1 MKPSKKKP
9 RKLISAKRKK
19 QRGAKPKETAVGI
32 TEKTRKLVY
41 LLEVNQ
47 VELEHQNQ
55 ELRIAEEELEASR
68 NKYVNLFD
76 FSPIPYFA
84 LDVEGI
90 IKEVNLS
97 AGRMLGLDRN
107 KLVNKQI
114 GAFISSEDRD
124 TFRAFLASIFS
135 SFAKQSC
142 NVKVINK
149 EKRLLPVLLE
159 GIMST
164 NTLEPDG
171 RCQIALIDLS
181 AYKELEKSFEE
192 VSEQLRLLKS
202 RKE

>member
-1 MKPSKKKP
+1 MKSSKKIP
-9 RKLISAKRKK
+9 RNQPKGKEK
-19 QRGAKPKETAVGI
+19 RGAKPKKPAVGSI
-32 TEKTRKLVY
+32 EKTRKLIH

-55 ELRIAEEELEASR
+55 ELRLAEEELEESR

-84 LDVEGI
+84 LDVDGI

-97 AGRMLGLDRN
+97 AGRVLGLDRN

-114 GAFISSEDRD
+114 GTFISSEDRD

-135 SFAKQSC
+135 SFEKQSC

-149 EKRLLPVLLE
+149 DKRLLHILLE

-164 NTLEPDG
+164 DTLEPDG

-181 AYKELEKSFEE
+181 AYKELEKSFKE
-192 VSEQLRLLKS
+192 VSEELRQLKS